1 MTPSVVSCRASSSAF
16 CTLSASVRSATRR
29 SSPSNVSRSRAVIVL
44 NDTARSP
51 TSSFVVTG
59 ASRAR
64 SPAVTAAAVSVIA
77 MIGRAMRRDT
87 P

>member
-1 MTPSVVSCRASSSAF
+1 M
-16 CTLSASVRSATRR
+16 
-29 SSPSNVSRSRAVIVL
+29 L
-44 NDTARSP
+44 NDSARSP